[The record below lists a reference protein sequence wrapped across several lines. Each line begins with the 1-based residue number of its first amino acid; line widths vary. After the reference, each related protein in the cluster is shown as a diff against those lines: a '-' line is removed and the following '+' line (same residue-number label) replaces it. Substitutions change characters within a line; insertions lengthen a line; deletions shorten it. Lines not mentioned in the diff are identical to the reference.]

1 MAATITH
8 LRPWV
13 PALTWGDRC
22 RVVRRSYSKRLGR
35 AKTMTT
41 REFAAALGIPAGT
54 YGPWESGGQPS
65 DIVETAK
72 LIASITGCDAV
83 WLAGFDPVGGDDG
96 GGLPA
101 HTEGPDQPNDTSG
114 CIYMFDR
121 AA

>member
-22 RVVRRSYSKRLGR
+22 RIVRRSYSKRLGR

-41 REFAAALGIPAGT
+41 REFAAVLGIPAGT

-83 WLAGFDPVGGDDG
+83 WLAGFDPAGQRVEII
-96 GGLPA
+96 A
-101 HTEGPDQPNDTSG
+101 EASEGRTYQPPQQE
-114 CIYMFDR
+114 